1 MVVTFLMV
9 LNINPWLEINV
20 CKSAIYLLLLNPVLI
35 EAINIVSVTII
46 KKISKHRDVVV
57 LRQITNSQ
65 AVYDEDCFYSLF
77 CFLFVISLN
86 K

>member
-1 MVVTFLMV
+1 MV

-35 EAINIVSVTII
+35 EAINIVSVTTI
-46 KKISKHRDVVV
+46 KKISKQRDVVV
-57 LRQITNSQ
+57 FRQITNSQ
-65 AVYDEDCFYSLF
+65 AVYDEGYFYSLF
-77 CFLFVISLN
+77 CLIYVISLD